1 MTELTVY
8 QNQANEVNAF
18 ISSNLQSICNA
29 QPCKENTRTKYFK
42 DMVEFNAWLTGKE
55 FSIDTVMKYRN
66 EYLEKQRT
74 DIGTG
79 TKNLKLAAL
88 RTLVKEL
95 YFRGIIP
102 IDITGKLKN
111 FTVDTKHK
119 SGLDMGEVQRVK
131 AYIQGLTD
139 EKKRVRLNAMFSLL
153 TLQGFRQ
160 FEVCNILV
168 GDFNPTD
175 GKNGTVKI
183 VGKGKSEK
191 EGIDLHQDT
200 TKAVKEYL
208 RMTGKK
214 SGYLFTS
221 EKGTTKGERLTERGF
236 RKIFDTVFDDL
247 EISQRNEQGKKEKGT
262 RSTHGFRHFFVTTML
277 EATNGNIG
285 IVKEFSRHK
294 STAALVMYDDRRRK
308 VEHNEIFY
316 TAFNL

>member
-18 ISSNLQSICNA
+18 ISSNLQSICDA

-42 DMVEFNAWLTGKE
+42 DMTEFNAWLTGKE

-66 EYLEKQRT
+66 EYLTKRT

-111 FTVDTKHK
+111 FNTETGHK
-119 SGLDMGEVQRVK
+119 KDGLDMGEVQRVK
-131 AYIQGLTD
+131 AYIQNITD
-139 EKKRVRLNAMFSLL
+139 GKKRTRLNTMFHLL
-153 TLQGFRQ
+153 TLQGLRQ
-160 FEVCNILV
+160 FEVCNIIV
-168 GDFNPTD
+168 EDFSPSD
-175 GKNGTVKI
+175 KKVKI
-183 VGKGKSEK
+183 TGKGKDEK
-191 EGIDLHQDT
+191 EAIDLHPDT
-200 TKAVKEYL
+200 VTVLKEYL
-208 RMTGKK
+208 HITGKK

-236 RKIFDTVFDDL
+236 RKIFDSVFDELD
-247 EISQRNEQGKKEKGT
+247 ID
-262 RSTHGFRHFFVTTML
+262 RSTHGFRHFFVSTML
-277 EATNGNIG
+277 EATGGNIG
-285 IVKEFSRHK
+285 IVKQFSRHK
-294 STAALVMYDDRRRK
+294 STAALVMYDDRKRK
-308 VEHNEIFY
+308 KEHNEIFY

>member
-18 ISSNLQSICNA
+18 ISSNLQSICDA

-42 DMVEFNAWLTGKE
+42 DMNEFNAWLTGKE

-66 EYLEKQRT
+66 EYLTKRT

-111 FTVDTKHK
+111 FNTETGHK
-119 SGLDMGEVQRVK
+119 KDGLDMNEVQKVK
-131 AYIQGLTD
+131 AYIQNITD
-139 EKKRVRLNAMFSLL
+139 GKKRTRLNTMFHLL
-153 TLQGFRQ
+153 TLQGLRQ
-160 FEVCNILV
+160 FEVCNIV
-168 GDFNPTD
+168 VEDFSPND
-175 GKNGTVKI
+175 KKVKI
-183 VGKGKSEK
+183 TGKGKDEK
-191 EGIDLHQDT
+191 EAIDLHPDT
-200 TKAVKEYL
+200 VTVLKEYL
-208 RMTGKK
+208 HTTGKK

-236 RKIFDTVFDDL
+236 RRIFKIIF
-247 EISQRNEQGKKEKGT
+247 KKLRIN
-262 RSTHGFRHFFVTTML
+262 RSVHGFRHFFVTTLL
-277 EATNGNIG
+277 ESTNGNTG
-285 IVKEFSRHK
+285 LVKKFSRHK
-294 STAALVMYDDRRRK
+294 SIEALMMYDDRRLK
-308 VEHNEIFY
+308 KQDNEKYFE
-316 TAFNL
+316 TFNQI